1 MIHNDALL
9 EGPANL
15 SVSESSA
22 NRVPNYELL
31 DPDVRLMLQVR
42 HGNAAAYEEIV
53 KKYQHRVVSFLEHMV
68 SPDQA
73 EDLAQE
79 VFLRVFRARE
89 SYEPGARFATWLFTI
104 MHNVA
109 SNAIRKKSRNVE
121 VQLQTR
127 EQPSGAVNLE
137 NLALSASGQMPT
149 RQLDRREIQDI
160 VRLAIQSLNERQRMA
175 VLMSKF
181 EGMSYQEIGEAL
193 GMTPQAVK
201 SLVSRARINLK
212 SLLAPYVNAG
222 VLPAPSAEE
231 STDEDEGH
239 SHE

>member
-1 MIHNDALL
+1 M
-9 EGPANL
+9 
-15 SVSESSA
+15 SVSDSSV
-22 NRVPNYELL
+22 NRIPNYELL

-42 HGNAAAYEEIV
+42 QGNAAAYEELV
-53 KKYQHRVVSFLEHMV
+53 KKHERRVIGFLEHMV

-109 SNAIRKKSRNVE
+109 SNALRKKSRNME
-121 VQLQTR
+121 VQLQQDAQT
-127 EQPSGAVNLE
+127 SGAMSLE
-137 NLALSASGQMPT
+137 QLALSASGQMPT
-149 RQLDRREIQDI
+149 RQLDRRELQDI
-160 VRLAIQSLNERQRMA
+160 VRFAIQALNERQRMA

-193 GMTPQAVK
+193 ELTPQAVK
-201 SLVSRARINLK
+201 SLVSRARNNLK
-212 SLLAPYVNAG
+212 DILAPYVKAG
-222 VLPAPSAEE
+222 VLPGVSLIDD
-231 STDEDEGH
+231 SDETKGQNDE
-239 SHE
+239 